1 MSLPDEAVDTYYQM
15 DEVKENLDETDQT
28 PNEPRLQNWG
38 NQIDRYLDS
47 RLKWLFDNNLTTF
60 PLDEADWISIGFT
73 SNEMNQ
79 LQSLATAGLEQKF
92 WKETNGDPEG
102 YKTWEKQVTQ
112 WLKTLIQIPA
122 TSMVDG

>member
-38 NQIDRYLDS
+38 NQIDRYLDG
-47 RLKWLFDNNLTTF
+47 RLKWLFDNDLTTF

-79 LQSLATAGLEQKF
+79 LKMLATAGLEQKF

-102 YKTWEKQVTQ
+102 YQTWEKQVTQ
-112 WLKTLIQIPA
+112 WIKTLIQIPA
-122 TSMVDG
+122 TSLVDG